1 MLVSSDTPVLAAT
14 RHTLPGISTHRA
26 LLVDLTVGISAL
38 LPIDPCGRR
47 FRFQRAT
54 AARLQRA
61 SHILAIGCWWGAAA
75 GAPPDDIIRLGHA
88 RDGLLSQH
96 RTTFP
101 RPIPPPP
108 PPATIPPICPT
119 PPTSP
124 TQRGRTSSPPFFY
137 FIFILFF
144 FPSIFFLFFF
154 FHSSFSFLYQPTPVW
169 PRHRQEAPP
178 QKIGTPRGLKVCFIT
193 PL

>member
-101 RPIPPPP
+101 RPIPPPRLP
-108 PPATIPPICPT
+108 PFPPSA
-119 PPTSP
+119 PPLPPLPLSVDGHP
-124 TQRGRTSSPPFFY
+124 PPPFF
-137 FIFILFF
+137 ILFLFYF
-144 FPSIFFLFFF
+144 FPFYFFF
-154 FHSSFSFLYQPTPVW
+154 SFFFTLLFLSFTSPPLYGPGID
-169 PRHRQEAPP
+169 RKPP
-178 QKIGTPRGLKVCFIT
+178 PKK
-193 PL
+193 

>member
-108 PPATIPPICPT
+108 ACHH
-119 PPTSP
+119 SP
-124 TQRGRTSSPPFFY
+124 HLPHPSHLSHSAWTDILPPPFFY

-144 FPSIFFLFFF
+144 FPFYFFF
-154 FHSSFSFLYQPTPVW
+154 SFFFTLLFLSFTSPPLYGPGID
-169 PRHRQEAPP
+169 RKPP
-178 QKIGTPRGLKVCFIT
+178 PKK
-193 PL
+193 